1 MDKKKLFSICI
12 LAIGIISVIVVA
24 VIMLNKNT
32 PTPIIKSK
40 PLNARVNL
48 EQVFQAISE
57 ENQSEEQAKGAD
69 ELEFN
74 QYEVLE
80 KKAIINTNDE
90 SVDEVW
96 MIKLGSY
103 EQQEDVCRILGTRVQ
118 KLKGAFENNIAQ
130 MKIVN
135 SAIIKQE
142 DGIVIM
148 IISPD
153 AKEIEEKIAQAM
165 AE

>member
-40 PLNARVNL
+40 PLNERVNL

-57 ENQSEEQAKGAD
+57 ENQSEEQVKSAD
-69 ELEFN
+69 ELEFD
-74 QYEVLE
+74 QYEALE

-118 KLKGAFENNIAQ
+118 KLKSAFENNVAQ

>member
-12 LAIGIISVIVVA
+12 LAIGIVSVIVVA

-32 PTPIIKSK
+32 PAPIIKSK
-40 PLNARVNL
+40 PLNEKVNL
-48 EQVFQAISE
+48 ERVFQAIRE
-57 ENQSEEQAKGAD
+57 ENQSEEQVKGAD

-74 QYEVLE
+74 QYEALE
-80 KKAIINTNDE
+80 KKAIIYTNDE

-118 KLKGAFENNIAQ
+118 KLKNAFENDVTQ